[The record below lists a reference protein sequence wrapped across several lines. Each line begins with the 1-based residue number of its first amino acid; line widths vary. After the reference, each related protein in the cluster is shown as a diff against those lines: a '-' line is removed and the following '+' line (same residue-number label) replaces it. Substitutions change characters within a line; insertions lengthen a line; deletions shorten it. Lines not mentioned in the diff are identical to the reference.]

1 MIKILLV
8 DDEPDILE
16 VATIA
21 LELSEE
27 FEVEGCTSG
36 TEALSKA
43 QAFEPDVL
51 LLDYMMPDM
60 SGPQVFVKLRE
71 LPSLANVPVI
81 FLTARADQASRE
93 TLFELGASDVITKPF
108 DPILLSTQ
116 VKTSLQQ

>member
-16 VATIA
+16 IATIA

-27 FEVEGCTSG
+27 FEVKGCTSG

-43 QAFEPDVL
+43 QAFAPDIL

-60 SGPQVFVKLRE
+60 SGPQLFEKLRE